1 MKEIESL
8 RKYID
13 NSPSMYH
20 AVLRAEDRFVEE
32 GYEKIELNEKWELS
46 YGGKYYL
53 IHNDSSIVAFELGDD
68 LRRGYKIVGA
78 HTDSPTFKIK
88 PNALIKSNGY
98 YSLNTEVY
106 GGPILHTW
114 FDRPLSLAGRA
125 YVKGKNSFNPEV
137 KYVDIDR
144 DLFIIPNL
152 AIHMSRGENLDDINP
167 QKHTL
172 PLLSLDKDQDFSIE
186 NLLAKEL
193 KIDEKDLLS
202 YDLFIYAREKS
213 SLLGLDEEFISVG
226 KLDNLAMIHAG
237 MEAILSSDKSNT
249 SKVFVGFDNEE
260 IGSATTQGADSGLL
274 INILRKI
281 NFSLGL
287 GEDDFITSIYN
298 SFMISADQAHS
309 VHPNYA
315 DKADPTNRPLMNK
328 GIVIKESAKKSYAT
342 DAYGK
347 AILIDL
353 LKKLDIPYQEFVNR
367 SDARGGSTIGPISES
382 KTNIRNID
390 IGNAL
395 LSMHSVRELGGVED
409 QKHMINLLRGFYE
422 LNK

>member
-32 GYEKIELNEKWELS
+32 GYEKIELNEKWDLS

-53 IHNDSSIVAFELGDD
+53 IHNDSSIIAFELGDD

-78 HTDSPTFKIK
+78 HTDSPTFKVK
-88 PNALIKSNGY
+88 PNSLIKSNGY
-98 YSLNTEVY
+98 YTLNTEVY
-106 GGPILHTW
+106 GGPLLNTW

-125 YVKGKNSFNPEV
+125 YVKGSDSFSPQV
-137 KYVDIDR
+137 KIVDFDR

-152 AIHMSRGENLDDINP
+152 AVHMSRGENLDNINP

-172 PLLSLDKDQDFSIE
+172 PLLALDQDQDFSIE
-186 NLLAKEL
+186 SLLAEEL
-193 KIDEKDLLS
+193 KLKEEEILS

-213 SLLGLDEEFISVG
+213 SLVGLNEEFISVG

-237 MEAILSSDKSNT
+237 MEGLLASDKSNT

-274 INILRKI
+274 INVLRKI

-287 GEDDFITSIYN
+287 GEDDFISSIYN

-395 LSMHSVRELGGVED
+395 LSMHSVRELGGVKD
-409 QKHMINLLRGFYE
+409 QKYMIDLLEGFYN

>member
-32 GYEKIELNEKWELS
+32 GYEKIELNEKWDLS

-53 IHNDSSIVAFELGDD
+53 IHNDSSIIAFELGDD

-78 HTDSPTFKIK
+78 HTDSPTFKVK
-88 PNALIKSNGY
+88 PNSLIKSNGY
-98 YSLNTEVY
+98 YTLNTEVY
-106 GGPILHTW
+106 GGPLLNTW

-125 YVKGKNSFNPEV
+125 YVKGSDSFSPQV
-137 KYVDIDR
+137 KIVDFDR

-152 AIHMSRGENLDDINP
+152 AIHMSRGENLDNINP

-172 PLLSLDKDQDFSIE
+172 PLLALDQDQDFSIE
-186 NLLAKEL
+186 SLLAEEL
-193 KIDEKDLLS
+193 KLKEEEILS

-213 SLLGLDEEFISVG
+213 SLVGLNEEFISVG

-237 MEAILSSDKSNT
+237 MEGLLASDKSNT

-274 INILRKI
+274 INVLRKI

-287 GEDDFITSIYN
+287 GEDDFISSIYN

-395 LSMHSVRELGGVED
+395 LSMHSVRELGGVKD
-409 QKHMINLLRGFYE
+409 QKYMIDLLEGFYN

>member
-1 MKEIESL
+1 MT
-8 RKYID
+8 
-13 NSPSMYH
+13 
-20 AVLRAEDRFVEE
+20 VE
-32 GYEKIELNEKWELS
+32 GS
-46 YGGKYYL
+46 YLK
-53 IHNDSSIVAFELGDD
+53 
-68 LRRGYKIVGA
+68 
-78 HTDSPTFKIK
+78 
-88 PNALIKSNGY
+88 
-98 YSLNTEVY
+98 LNTEVY
-106 GGPILHTW
+106 GGRLLNTW

-125 YVKGKNSFNPEV
+125 YVKGSDSFSPQV
-137 KYVDIDR
+137 KIVDFDR

-152 AIHMSRGENLDDINP
+152 AVHMSRGENLDNINP

-172 PLLSLDKDQDFSIE
+172 PLLALDQDQDFSIE
-186 NLLAKEL
+186 SLLAEEL
-193 KIDEKDLLS
+193 KLKEEEILS

-213 SLLGLDEEFISVG
+213 SLVGLNEEFISVG

-237 MEAILSSDKSNT
+237 MEGLLASDKSNT

-274 INILRKI
+274 INVLRKI

-287 GEDDFITSIYN
+287 GEDDFISSIYN

-395 LSMHSVRELGGVED
+395 LSMHSVRELGGVKD
-409 QKHMINLLRGFYE
+409 QKYMIDLLEGFYN